1 MATELTF
8 KPGRVPGIAVAT
20 RAHRAPIGGMSAVQ
34 RDALAGLIHEPVRTT
49 GWHAGQSAG
58 AVTVW
63 LIATATALL
72 WSFAIAFVLLQEVG
86 LVPPIDALVAGQTVA
101 SHTVA
106 APAAAHADAHQSS
119 ATVSRTM

>member
-1 MATELTF
+1 
-8 KPGRVPGIAVAT
+8 
-20 RAHRAPIGGMSAVQ
+20 MSAVQ
-34 RDALAGLIHEPVRTT
+34 REALAGLIHEPVRT
-49 GWHAGQSAG
+49 HADGVRGNSAG

-72 WSFAIAFVLLQEVG
+72 WSFAIAFVL
-86 LVPPIDALVAGQTVA
+86 VAGSRIGCAHRCIGRQAKPPA

-106 APAAAHADAHQSS
+106 APATAHADAHQSS

>member
-8 KPGRVPGIAVAT
+8 KPGRVPGIAVAKPA
-20 RAHRAPIGGMSAVQ
+20 RRAPIGDMSAVQ
-34 RDALAGLIHEPVRTT
+34 REALAGLIHEPVRTT
-49 GWHAGQSAG
+49 GWRAGQSAG

-86 LVPPIDALVAGQTVA
+86 LIPSIDAPMAADTAALHA
-101 SHTVA
+101 VA